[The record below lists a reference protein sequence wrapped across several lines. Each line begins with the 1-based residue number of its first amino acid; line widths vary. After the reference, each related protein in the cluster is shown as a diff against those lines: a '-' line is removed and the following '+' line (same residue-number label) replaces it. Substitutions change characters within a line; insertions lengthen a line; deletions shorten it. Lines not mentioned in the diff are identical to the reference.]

1 MYNGSIPM
9 NMPMNEISHV
19 LSCGNC
25 WLDQNGLHKRS
36 GCGEQNGTK
45 QTASKYIVDNNSVVY
60 EQYDRYGKVIL
71 RVPWSAHLI
80 DVKY

>member
-60 EQYDRYGKVIL
+60 EQYDRYGKLIL

>member
-1 MYNGSIPM
+1 MYEPM
-9 NMPMNEISHV
+9 NNISHV
-19 LSCGNC
+19 LSCGSC
-25 WLDQNGLHKRS
+25 WQDQNGLHKHV
-36 GCGEQNGTK
+36 GCGQHKGTK

>member
-9 NMPMNEISHV
+9 NEPINKISHT
-19 LSCGNC
+19 LSCSNC
-25 WLDQNGLHKRS
+25 WLDQNWLYTKSDS
-36 GCGEQNGTK
+36 GECKDTK
-45 QTASKYIVDNNSVVY
+45 QTSSKYIVDNNSVVY

>member
-1 MYNGSIPM
+1 MDEPIN
-9 NMPMNEISHV
+9 NISHS

-25 WLDQNGLHKRS
+25 RVDQKWLYTHSDP
-36 GCGEQNGTK
+36 GECKGTE
-45 QTASKYIVDNNSVVY
+45 QTSSKYIVDNNLVVY
-60 EQYDRYGKVIL
+60 EKYDRYGKVIL